1 MKHKLIISG
10 ATGKMGLSLKECLNE
25 FLDFEL
31 IYSASSKE
39 LEIPN
44 ASMIIDFSEPD
55 KSMFIISTGQSGHF
69 LSKNYDNLTNLWKQ
83 GDYITIS
90 TNIPIILGGSKGK
103 VIISPSLIK

>member
-1 MKHKLIISG
+1 
-10 ATGKMGLSLKECLNE
+10 
-25 FLDFEL
+25 
-31 IYSASSKE
+31 
-39 LEIPN
+39 
-44 ASMIIDFSEPD
+44 MIIDFSEPD

-69 LSKNYDNLTNLWKQ
+69 LSKHYDDLTNLWKQ